1 MSFNAEKGDDFEL
14 IYSWLDGIPFSRPKK
29 NTSRDFSDGVLM
41 AELLKRY
48 YPRLVDVYNYIPGNS
63 IAKKID
69 NWCTL
74 NRKVL
79 SKIDMKLSKETIDRL
94 ANSQNGV
101 IEKVL
106 NDLRVKILKDSN
118 TDSETL
124 YSEAE
129 EKGKGESTR
138 NYLNPELLTNK
149 TVPRLVF
156 MQLKQE
162 LQEKNNAISILS
174 EKVSALES
182 QVEIKDQRIYD
193 LTAQILSTNQIFN
206 APIPASRSG
215 TSNKLRKSNTIIN

>member
-1 MSFNAEKGDDFEL
+1 MLF
-14 IYSWLDGIPFSRPKK
+14 
-29 NTSRDFSDGVLM
+29 
-41 AELLKRY
+41 
-48 YPRLVDVYNYIPGNS
+48 NS
-63 IAKKID
+63 INSRKDKI
-69 NWCTL
+69 
-74 NRKVL
+74 
-79 SKIDMKLSKETIDRL
+79 I
-94 ANSQNGV
+94 
-101 IEKVL
+101 
-106 NDLRVKILKDSN
+106 ILKN
-118 TDSETL
+118 L
-124 YSEAE
+124 YEYCFI
-129 EKGKGESTR
+129 ESTR